1 MRSTTPGPISPAA
14 IIGSEQMINFVG
26 KTMRIYTVSGV
37 ESNLGILEE
46 FKDSSLLL
54 KKCGEIPL

>member
-1 MRSTTPGPISPAA
+1 
-14 IIGSEQMINFVG
+14 
-26 KTMRIYTVSGV
+26 MRIYTVSGV